1 MVTAEQVKRSVE
13 RHLEGTTHFLVDVD
27 VRPGGKVVVEVD
39 NDRAITLQELA
50 DLNKAVRDDLAEAA
64 DDCELQF
71 SSPGMGRPFK
81 VARQYQK
88 HTGRIVQVLLD
99 DGTVLEGRLESADAE
114 QLGLRIQHP
123 SKVKGRLPKLDEDIT
138 IIPLAG
144 IKSTKA
150 TITFN

>member
-1 MVTAEQVKRSVE
+1 MVTAEQVKRSLD

>member
-1 MVTAEQVKRSVE
+1 MVTAEQVKRSLD

-150 TITFN
+150 IITFN